1 MASLGDADAAE
12 YFAAIGVVAEE
23 EVRVAL
29 TEALLAN
36 GSSGRAAG
44 MTLTLTCV
52 DCGASRT
59 FIVSRAQ
66 GT

>member
-1 MASLGDADAAE
+1 VASLGHADAAE

-23 EVRVAL
+23 EARVAL

-36 GSSGRAAG
+36 GLSGRAAG

-52 DCGASRT
+52 GC
-59 FIVSRAQ
+59 VSCRSFDTRVLA
-66 GT
+66 T